1 MILKSVLTAL
11 LWALCLFAWYVGQ
24 LPSWTFLQFRQA
36 NCFKSTSLVVWL
48 YSVSPTDEHST
59 RATVL
64 IVTYVGSLPLC
75 LSPPFLTHTRADK
88 VMAIPPHPHARR
100 SPSSGSSSSASGPTG
115 P

>member
-75 LSPPFLTHTRADK
+75 LLHPSQPRADK
-88 VMAIPPHPHARR
+88 AMAIPPHPHARR